1 MPKGYSREEEQKWN
15 LLGSGQDSYSGQNS
29 QDPRTSRMV
38 QSWIVQDDG
47 QLHRELPEP
56 YYAYTATTSTPQT
69 LPGPIAGLY
78 QFDQNNGQ
86 GAVNRFYFAAARV
99 NATVGT
105 QNCLFYQ
112 MVTNSTSANW
122 VAVSTVGTLANAPQ
136 CVTQENNFFL
146 ADGVSNWLF
155 DGTIWVPQ
163 GIQIPLNQPAINLA
177 VNGNPQVL
185 ISNQAFSPATGYA
198 SLAAEWAFIFILHRC
213 KGATAHSRAFA
224 LTNPLTSPA
233 HSVDSQHHRIL
244 AV

>member
-56 YYAYTATTSTPQT
+56 FYAVTSTTGNGTAQT
-69 LPGPIAGLY
+69 LPGPIMGLY
-78 QFDQNNGQ
+78 EFDQNNGQ
-86 GAVNRFYFAAARV
+86 GAVNRFYFCAARV
-99 NATVGT
+99 NTTIT

-112 MVTNSTSANW
+112 MAATSTSSEW
-122 VAVSTVGTLANAPQ
+122 VQVSTVGTLANPPQ

-155 DGTIWVPQ
+155 DGRS
-163 GIQIPLNQPAINLA
+163 GCR
-177 VNGNPQVL
+177 
-185 ISNQAFSPATGYA
+185 
-198 SLAAEWAFIFILHRC
+198 AE
-213 KGATAHSRAFA
+213 S
-224 LTNPLTSPA
+224 TSPSIRLQSMFRSA
-233 HSVDSQHHRIL
+233 
-244 AV
+244 ATPKF